1 LKEIVRKNLVI
12 AYNMNSNKFL
22 VYLSFVITILGCK
35 DESKSFDNIVINYSQ
50 LDTIKYVF

>member
-1 LKEIVRKNLVI
+1 
-12 AYNMNSNKFL
+12 MNSNKFL